1 MTLQQE
7 DKNALITLRL
17 QRARET
23 ISEAK
28 GNMQLGYWR
37 IAANRL
43 YYACYYAASALLI
56 KNNLTAYTHA
66 GVINQFGLHFVT
78 KGHISK
84 EQGKFLKRLFN
95 LRQSSDYDDWFN
107 IDENDVR
114 PLLEPAERFL
124 TEIENLICK
133 DNLFRIMT

>member
-66 GVINQFGLHFVT
+66 GVINQ
-78 KGHISK
+78 
-84 EQGKFLKRLFN
+84 
-95 LRQSSDYDDWFN
+95 
-107 IDENDVR
+107 
-114 PLLEPAERFL
+114 
-124 TEIENLICK
+124 
-133 DNLFRIMT
+133 